1 MTMYVIQDH
10 EGLLHLTHS
19 IAYLPNRWIVL
30 GKFKLEAV
38 TDES

>member
-10 EGLLHLTHS
+10 EGLLHLVHS
-19 IAYLPNRWIVL
+19 IAYVPPQWTVI

-38 TDES
+38 TDE